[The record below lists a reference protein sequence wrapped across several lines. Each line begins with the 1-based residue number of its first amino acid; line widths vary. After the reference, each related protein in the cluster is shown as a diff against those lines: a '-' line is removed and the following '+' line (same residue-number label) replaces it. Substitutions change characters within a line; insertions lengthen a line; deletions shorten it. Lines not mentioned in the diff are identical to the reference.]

1 MWIGI
6 ICVQFLLVLSIKAK
20 GVVGVRHVWSL
31 YLSFDCC
38 YINLLGK
45 EGEEEQEEE
54 EEQRSKIEYLEC
66 EV

>member
-1 MWIGI
+1 MFFFVGF
-6 ICVQFLLVLSIKAK
+6 VNKGK
-20 GVVGVRHVWSL
+20 GGVVGVRHVWSL